1 MRVVMSRSSIRL
13 FGVFAMA
20 AAFGLVTAYRA
31 PGQGEVVAPP
41 RQLDFKCT
49 PNSVCLGLQQP
60 NNTACGANGTCRGN
74 ASTAVFSVCK
84 SMTSQFCTPDHSQY
98 GSASCPGLCVG
109 MINQTCNVVAVG
121 CQ

>member
-41 RQLDFKCT
+41 RQLDFKW
-49 PNSVCLGLQQP
+49 VQP
-60 NNTACGANGTCRGN
+60 VSIQSPCQCE
-74 ASTAVFSVCK
+74 
-84 SMTSQFCTPDHSQY
+84 
-98 GSASCPGLCVG
+98 
-109 MINQTCNVVAVG
+109 VAL
-121 CQ
+121 